1 MGSEVERWLSQNA
14 IALFLQGVGA
24 QQGLNK
30 GAPIACIWCFLK
42 LSSVICAPPAFLR
55 FERKRLTE
63 IAHDRWHIIA
73 QNVLL
78 LIFISN
84 ASIISLNTDNVCV
97 AGKWDKRTGHNA
109 PLRPRWDFLIVF
121 FVWSKSRTEIVFGDF
136 WLIDY
141 LLPIVVWLVCV
152 TCYTFQPINYNAVAN
167 LFRVHCVGWW
177 WLTCLYP
184 ICGFDIYIGAILA
197 SFCIC
202 NWVWSTLDHHWRDLS
217 TFARE
222 MASSWR
228 IRKWN
233 QSMQTVAYTIQER
246 VFACR
251 MSNAG

>member
-1 MGSEVERWLSQNA
+1 MIEQWEAGWSDDWVRMRLHCSFA
-14 IALFLQGVGA
+14 ILGGVGA

-97 AGKWDKRTGHNA
+97 TGKWDKRTGHNA

-141 LLPIVVWLVCV
+141 LLPIVGWLVCV

-197 SFCIC
+197 SSC
-202 NWVWSTLDHHWRDLS
+202 
-217 TFARE
+217 FAIE
-222 MASSWR
+222 SEVLETTIEGIFQPLQEKWLLLEESENG
-228 IRKWN
+228 IR
-233 QSMQTVAYTIQER
+233 
-246 VFACR
+246 ACR
-251 MSNAG
+251 L

>member
-121 FVWSKSRTEIVFGDF
+121 FVWSKSRTEIVFGEF
-136 WLIDY
+136 LLVIGWLI
-141 LLPIVVWLVCV
+141 
-152 TCYTFQPINYNAVAN
+152 TCYQLLVSVLPVT
-167 LFRVHCVGWW
+167 H
-177 WLTCLYP
+177 
-184 ICGFDIYIGAILA
+184 
-197 SFCIC
+197 S
-202 NWVWSTLDHHWRDLS
+202 
-217 TFARE
+217 
-222 MASSWR
+222 
-228 IRKWN
+228 N
-233 QSMQTVAYTIQER
+233 QSTIMRWQTCFVSI
-246 VFACR
+246 VWD
-251 MSNAG
+251 GGG